1 MLGRL
6 MLGLTLFVAVAAVKA
21 DKVWL
26 LDGSVLVGDLQML
39 VDGKAMLKTAS
50 AGDLVI
56 DQSQIVN
63 LETTAPLNAVL
74 QNNERLNGKLQ
85 GGSDG
90 QLKVEGASAPIALQN
105 IKALWGEGMVDPTLP
120 PPPQGRVWAGE
131 TFVDMAG
138 KSGNTEKFSTGAG
151 VKATMTG
158 SEDRLLLYLNGSY
171 ARENSVTSEKEYRAG
186 LDYEHSIANTL
197 NSWFVRAE
205 AEKDEFS
212 GLDLRTQVVA
222 GYGYF
227 FFKEETTQLRFRIG
241 LSYLRKEYDDGNTDN
256 SYGLD
261 LNLHYER
268 RIDEWGTLVSD
279 LTYTPGL
286 NDTEDYRIYHES
298 ALDIPLLLSKPLSL
312 RLGIS
317 NEYNNLVAQDA
328 ERMDT
333 TYFAKLVYK
342 WK

>member
-1 MLGRL
+1 MLKRL
-6 MLGLTLFVAVAAVKA
+6 MLGMAFLLCVSAVQA

-26 LDGSVLVGDLQML
+26 SDGSVLVGQLQKL
-39 VDGKAMLKTAS
+39 VDGKVTLKTAS
-50 AGDLVI
+50 VGDLVI

-63 LETTAPLNAVL
+63 IETSVPLNGVL
-74 QNNERLNGKLQ
+74 QNNERVNGKFQ
-85 GGSDG
+85 AGTDG
-90 QLKVEGASAPIALQN
+90 LLKVEGVSAPIALQN
-105 IKALWGEGMVDPTLP
+105 IKALWGEGMADPTLP

-131 TFVDMAG
+131 AYVDMAG
-138 KSGNTEKFSTGAG
+138 KTGNTEKFNGGVGLKTTLTGPD
-151 VKATMTG
+151 
-158 SEDRLLLYLNGSY
+158 DRLLLYINGSY
-171 ARENSVTSEKEYRAG
+171 ARENSVTSEKEYRGG
-186 LDYEHSIANTL
+186 LDYEHNIANSL

-212 GLDLRTQVVA
+212 GIDLRTHVVA

-227 FFKEETTQLRFRIG
+227 FFKEETKQLRFRIG
-241 LSYLRKEYDDGNTDN
+241 LSYLRKEYEDGDTDN
-256 SYGLD
+256 AYGLD

-268 RIDEWGTLVSD
+268 KIDEWGTWVSD

-286 NDTEDYRIYHES
+286 NETDDYRIYHES

-317 NEYNNLVAQDA
+317 NEYNNLVAEDA

-333 TYFAKLVYK
+333 TYFAKIVYK

>member
-1 MLGRL
+1 MLKRL
-6 MLGLTLFVAVAAVKA
+6 MMGIALLVSLSVVKA

-26 LDGSVLVGDLQML
+26 SDGSILVGQLQML
-39 VDGKAMLKTAS
+39 VNGQATIKTIS
-50 AGDLVI
+50 AGDLLI

-63 LETTAPLNAVL
+63 IETSVPLNGVL
-74 QNNERLNGKLQ
+74 LNNERVNGKLQ
-85 GGSDG
+85 ASSDG
-90 QLKVEGASAPIALQN
+90 MMMEGVGAPIAVQN
-105 IKALWGEGMVDPTLP
+105 VKALWRPDMADPTMPLP
-120 PPPQGRVWAGE
+120 PKGRVWAGE
-131 TFVDMAG
+131 VYVDMSG
-138 KSGNTEKFSTGAG
+138 KTGNTEKFNGGAG
-151 VKATMTG
+151 VKTTVTG
-158 SEDRLLLYLNGSY
+158 PEDRLLLYLNGSY
-171 ARENSVTSEKEYRAG
+171 SRENSVTSEKEYCIG

-205 AEKDEFS
+205 AEKDDFS

-241 LSYLRKEYDDGNTDN
+241 LSYLRKEYENGNSDN

-268 RIDEWGTLVSD
+268 KIDEWGTLVSD

-286 NDTEDYRIYHES
+286 NNTDDYRIYHES
-298 ALDIPLLLSKPLSL
+298 ALDIPLLMSKPLSL

-317 NEYNNLVAQDA
+317 NEYNNLVAPGA

>member
-1 MLGRL
+1 MLKRL
-6 MLGLTLFVAVAAVKA
+6 VLGMALLLCISAVKA
-21 DKVWL
+21 DKIWL
-26 LDGSVLVGDLQML
+26 SDGSVLVGQLQML
-39 VDGKAMLKTAS
+39 VNGKAMLKTAS
-50 AGDLVI
+50 VGDLVI
-56 DQSQIVN
+56 DQTQIVN
-63 LETTAPLNAVL
+63 IETAVPLNGVL
-74 QNNERLNGKLQ
+74 QNNERVNGKLQ
-85 GGSDG
+85 AGTDG
-90 QLKVEGASAPIALQN
+90 LLKVDGASSPIALQN

-131 TFVDMAG
+131 AYVDMAG
-138 KSGNTEKFSTGAG
+138 KTGNTEKFNSGAG

-158 SEDRLLLYLNGSY
+158 PEDRLLLYLNGSY
-171 ARENSVTSEKEYRAG
+171 ARENSITSEKEYRAG
-186 LDYEHSIANTL
+186 FDYEHSIANTL

-212 GLDLRTQVVA
+212 GIDLRTHVVA

-241 LSYLRKEYDDGNTDN
+241 LSYLRKEYEDGGSDDA
-256 SYGLD
+256 YGLD

-268 RIDEWGTLVSD
+268 KIDEWGTLVSD

-286 NDTEDYRIYHES
+286 NEIDDYRIYHES
-298 ALDIPLLLSKPLSL
+298 ALDIPLLMSKPLSL
-312 RLGIS
+312 RIGIS
-317 NEYNNLVAQDA
+317 NEYNNLVAQGA

>member
-6 MLGLTLFVAVAAVKA
+6 MLGLALFVAVTAVKA

-26 LDGSVLVGDLQML
+26 SDGSVLVGDLQML

-50 AGDLVI
+50 VGDLVI

-63 LETTAPLNAVL
+63 LETAVPLNAVL

-90 QLKVEGASAPIALQN
+90 QLKVEGTSSPIALQN
-105 IKALWGEGMVDPTLP
+105 IKALWSEGMVDPTLP
-120 PPPQGRVWAGE
+120 PPPLGRVWSGE
-131 TFVDMAG
+131 AYADMAG
-138 KSGNTEKFSTGAG
+138 KTGNTEKFSGGTG
-151 VKATMTG
+151 VKAAMTG

-171 ARENSVTSEKEYRAG
+171 ARENSVTSEKEYHAG
-186 LDYEHSIANTL
+186 FDYEHSIANTL
-197 NSWFVRAE
+197 NSWFIRVE

-212 GLDLRTQVVA
+212 GLDLRTQAVV

-227 FFKEETTQLRFRIG
+227 FFKEETTQLRVRIG
-241 LSYLRKEYDDGNTDN
+241 LSYQRKEYEDGNSDD

-268 RIDEWGTLVSD
+268 GIDEWGTLVSD

-286 NDTEDYRIYHES
+286 NDTSDYRIYHES
-298 ALDIPLLLSKPLSL
+298 ALDIPLLMSKPLSL
-312 RLGIS
+312 RLGIA
-317 NEYNNLVAQDA
+317 NEYNNLVAQGA
-328 ERMDT
+328 QRMDT

>member
-1 MLGRL
+1 MLKRL
-6 MLGLTLFVAVAAVKA
+6 MLVMALLLCVSAVKA

-26 LDGSVLVGDLQML
+26 TDGSVLIGQLQML
-39 VDGKAMLKTAS
+39 LNGKAMLKSAS

-63 LETTAPLNAVL
+63 IETALPLNGVL
-74 QNNERLNGKLQ
+74 QNNERVNGKLQ
-85 GGSDG
+85 AGTNG
-90 QLKVEGASAPIALQN
+90 QLMVEGSASPIALQN

-138 KSGNTEKFSTGAG
+138 KTGNTEKFNGGAG

-158 SEDRLLLYLNGSY
+158 PENRLMLYANGSY

-212 GLDLRTQVVA
+212 GIDLRTQVVA

-241 LSYLRKEYDDGNTDN
+241 LSYLRKEYEDGGTDD

-286 NDTEDYRIYHES
+286 NDIDDYRLYHES
-298 ALDIPLLLSKPLSL
+298 ALDIPLLMSKPLSL
-312 RLGIS
+312 RLGVS
-317 NEYNNLVAQDA
+317 NEYNNLVAQGA